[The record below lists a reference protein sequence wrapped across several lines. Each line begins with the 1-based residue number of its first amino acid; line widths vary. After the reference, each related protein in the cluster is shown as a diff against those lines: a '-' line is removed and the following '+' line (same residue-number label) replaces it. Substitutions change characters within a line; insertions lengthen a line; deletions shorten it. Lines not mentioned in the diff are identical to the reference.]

1 MWRQAPNLTSNPRFL
16 PGWFGWLLWWCKL
29 NQLWIY
35 ILPKQAASI
44 IFSLT
49 FSFSSKFL
57 PTVSPGWRWAISKRT
72 VHNCSSR
79 KGMFSSQTFSSRRF
93 YREKKEEEILINLW
107 GGEAWKPVED
117 KHVTVHIMIS
127 GPWCYVFLLIVFSQS
142 SSSFLFKYKLINS
155 KWAIMNIHINQL
167 AKMIQND

>member
-93 YREKKEEEILINLW
+93 YREKRRRNTDKSVRW
-107 GGEAWKPVED
+107 GGMEAGWRQ
-117 KHVTVHIMIS
+117 T
-127 GPWCYVFLLIVFSQS
+127 CYCAYNDFWAMVLCFPSHSFLPVFLLLPLQV
-142 SSSFLFKYKLINS
+142 
-155 KWAIMNIHINQL
+155 
-167 AKMIQND
+167 